1 MSYNT
6 VYQKGNMVTQL
17 IPQTDKSIV
26 YPDSDGQPMADNT
39 IQFRWITVIYHN
51 LAWLFAED
59 SEVFVA
65 GDLLWYP
72 VEGNKKLRQAPDVM
86 VVFGCSKKDR
96 GSYQQ
101 WKENNIA
108 PQVVF
113 EILSP
118 GNTTKEMNRKFLFY
132 QDHGV
137 EEYYL
142 YDPQKNSLTGWLRSG
157 SGLDEIDEISGWVS
171 PRLGIK
177 FEVES
182 DTLLLYRPD
191 GEPFADYL
199 EVHQRLEMVSDQLQQ
214 ERQAKEMVSDQL
226 QQERQAKEM
235 AIERAKR
242 LEQLLRL
249 ANIDPDGDS
258 IV

>member
-1 MSYNT
+1 M
-6 VYQKGNMVTQL
+6 
-17 IPQTDKSIV
+17 
-26 YPDSDGQPMADNT
+26 
-39 IQFRWITVIYHN
+39 
-51 LAWLFAED
+51 
-59 SEVFVA
+59 
-65 GDLLWYP
+65 
-72 VEGNKKLRQAPDVM
+72 
-86 VVFGCSKKDR
+86 
-96 GSYQQ
+96 
-101 WKENNIA
+101 
-108 PQVVF
+108 F

-132 QDHGV
+132 QDYGV

-191 GEPFADYL
+191 GQPFADYL
-199 EVHQRLEMVSDQLQQ
+199 EVHQRLEMVSDQLQQERQAKEMVSDQLQQ

-258 IV
+258 IA